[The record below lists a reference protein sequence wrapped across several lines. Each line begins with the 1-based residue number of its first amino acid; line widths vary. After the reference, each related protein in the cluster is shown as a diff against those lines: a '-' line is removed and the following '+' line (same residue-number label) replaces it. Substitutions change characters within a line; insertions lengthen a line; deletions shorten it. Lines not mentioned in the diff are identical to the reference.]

1 MGLAGD
7 TLIKMFDGSEK
18 ELKNIIVGDKILSTD
33 LKNNKEVEEIV
44 MWFGVRRKN
53 SHLYNING
61 LRGEE
66 DHLLS
71 MPGNE
76 FFVDLSRAKIIRT
89 YNGVRKSVIID
100 ELEYE
105 DVYDIRLS
113 KYHVYWA
120 NDILVH
126 NCN

>member
-1 MGLAGD
+1 MALAGD
-7 TLIKMFDGSEK
+7 TLIKMFDGSNK
-18 ELKNIIVGDKILSTD
+18 ELKDIKVGDKILSTD
-33 LKNNKEVEEIV
+33 LRNNKEVEETVI
-44 MWFGVRRKN
+44 WSGIRRE
-53 SHLYNING
+53 SCHLYNING

-76 FFVDLSRAKIIRT
+76 FFVELVRSKIIRT
-89 YNGVRKSVIID
+89 YNGVRKSSIID

-105 DVYDIRLS
+105 DVYDIRLE
-113 KYHVYWA
+113 KFHVYWA